1 MGELG
6 MVRLRQRDAGIS
18 MILVVILIF
27 ITLTTAVVAAALWAD
42 YKQSERRL
50 EALKKVVPELQNEEA
65 LIKAAMNKCNEATG
79 FPSAEDGR
87 LDATKAADALKK
99 WRQEYWSPEHLNK
112 FPFTPPE
119 KGELK
124 KMPDA
129 DVTRFN
135 EARETTHY
143 RDTLEQL
150 VDLAVQRT
158 SHAKNRMEQLQIDL
172 KIAQDQSK
180 AIADVAPTIPVR
192 KEAMKAQLL
201 KQIQELQ
208 AEIAKEN
215 ETYSARKTKLTEAKA
230 AADMEVQAETEKYAG
245 DEIKV
250 NNEIR
255 ELRRQ
260 LEELKVKEIIS
271 HEINFVHG
279 KVLRP
284 DVPNRSGFIDIGSR
298 ERVVPGLKFLVGKKG
313 PLGQFDYKG
322 KIEVKKAWMTYA
334 EVAIIEVYNPKER
347 PIVDGDLIVNPLFS
361 KERPVVVAFVGEDRP
376 SKLYSSDEAGRR
388 ISEIGSV
395 VRKDIALDLDYV
407 IFTESKKD
415 KDRLSY
421 DAFRKAVFLEI
432 PIADAKD
439 IYRFLGD

>member
-1 MGELG
+1 
-6 MVRLRQRDAGIS
+6 MVRLRRRDAGIS

-27 ITLTTAVVAAALWAD
+27 ITLTSAVIAAALWAE
-42 YKQSERRL
+42 YKQAERRL
-50 EALKKVVPELQNEEA
+50 DILKKRVLPDLQNED
-65 LIKAAMNKCNEATG
+65 AAIRAAITKCNEATG
-79 FPSAEDGR
+79 FPATEAGT
-87 LDATKAADALKK
+87 LDASKAADSLKK

-112 FPFTPPE
+112 FPFTPPD
-119 KGELK
+119 KGEVK
-124 KMPDA
+124 KLTDQ
-129 DVTRFN
+129 DVSRFN
-135 EARETTHY
+135 EAREATRY
-143 RDTLEQL
+143 RDTLEQII
-150 VDLAVQRT
+150 DLAVQRT
-158 SHAKNRMEQLQIDL
+158 SHFKNRMEQLAIDL
-172 KIAQDQSK
+172 RIAQDQAK
-180 AIADVAPTIPVR
+180 AIAEIAPKIPER

-201 KQIQELQ
+201 SQIQKLQ
-208 AEIAKEN
+208 EEISKEN
-215 ETYSARKTKLTEAKA
+215 ETYTARKTKLTEAKA
-230 AADMEVQAETEKYAG
+230 AADMEIQAETEKYAG

-284 DVPNRSGFIDIGSR
+284 DVPNKSAFIDIGAR

-334 EVAIIEVYNPKER
+334 EVAVVEVFNPKER

-376 SKLYSSDEAGRR
+376 TKLYSSDEAARR
-388 ISEIGSV
+388 IAEIGSV
-395 VRKDIALDLDYV
+395 VRKDVTLDLDYV

-415 KDRLSY
+415 KDRVSY

-432 PIADAKD
+432 PIAEAKD

>member
-1 MGELG
+1 
-6 MVRLRQRDAGIS
+6 MVRLRRRDAGIS

-27 ITLTTAVVAAALWAD
+27 ITLITAVVAAVLWAD

-50 EALKKVVPELQNEEA
+50 DALKKIVPELQNEEA
-65 LIKAAMNKCNEATG
+65 AIKGAMTKCNEATG
-79 FPSAEDGR
+79 FPATETGT
-87 LDATKAADALKK
+87 LDSTKPADALKK
-99 WRQEYWSPEHLNK
+99 WRQEYWSPDHLNK

-119 KGELK
+119 KGEVK
-124 KMPDA
+124 RMPDT

-135 EARETTHY
+135 DARDNTRY

-158 SHAKNRMEQLQIDL
+158 SHAKNRMEQLQVDL
-172 KIAQDQSK
+172 KIAQDQ
-180 AIADVAPTIPVR
+180 AAGIAKVAPEIPKE
-192 KEAMKAQLL
+192 KEAMKARLL
-201 KQIQELQ
+201 AQIQKLQ
-208 AEIAKEN
+208 EEIAKEN
-215 ETYSARKTKLTEAKA
+215 EQYNTRKTKLTEDKAKA
-230 AADMEVQAETEKYAG
+230 EMEAQVETEKYAG

-279 KVLRP
+279 RILRP
-284 DVPNRSGFIDIGSR
+284 DVPNKTAFIDIGAR

-313 PLGQFDYKG
+313 PLGKFDYKA
-322 KIEVKKAWMTYA
+322 KVEVKKAWMTYS
-334 EVAIIEVYNPKER
+334 EVAIVEVYDPKQR
-347 PIVDGDLIVNPLFS
+347 PVVDGDFIVNPLFS

-376 SKLYSSDEAGRR
+376 TKGYSTDEATRR
-388 ISEIGSV
+388 ILEIGSE
-395 VRKDIALDLDYV
+395 VRKDITLDLDYV
-407 IFTESKKD
+407 IFTEAKKD
-415 KDRLSY
+415 KERVSY
-421 DAFRKAVFLEI
+421 DPFRKAVFLEI
-432 PIADAKD
+432 PIAESRD